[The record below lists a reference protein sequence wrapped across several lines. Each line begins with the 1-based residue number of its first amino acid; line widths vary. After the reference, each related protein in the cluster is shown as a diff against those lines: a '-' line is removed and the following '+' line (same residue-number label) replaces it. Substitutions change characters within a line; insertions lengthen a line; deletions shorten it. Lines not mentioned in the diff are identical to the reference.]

1 MPITIREIDK
11 DILPDVNRCNAT
23 FTLDSKLVLRAEDGI
38 ITLLAGTRSFCRF
51 CVALRVKDIGNHEY
65 YYP

>member
-11 DILPDVNRCNAT
+11 DILQDVNRCNAT

-38 ITLLAGTRSFCRF
+38 ITLLAGTPFF
-51 CVALRVKDIGNHEY
+51 L
-65 YYP
+65 